1 MPAPRTADHFA
12 DLATQQTAARLGMW
26 VFLASEI
33 LLFAGLFA
41 LYGAY
46 RARYVAAFAEAVRH
60 NTLWFGTTNTFILLT
75 SSLTVALA
83 VRAMRADR
91 PRSAFVFVAVT
102 IVLGL
107 GFLGV
112 KAAEYAD
119 HIEHGLLPARFFAS
133 DVLTGSGARVFYTI
147 YWIATG
153 LHAVHVTAGLC
164 VLGWLGVRIRRDR
177 IDVTNPVALELG
189 AMYWHL
195 VDMIWLF
202 LWPMLYLTR

>member
-1 MPAPRTADHFA
+1 MPAPRTAEHFA
-12 DLATQQTAARLGMW
+12 DLETQQQAARLGMW
-26 VFLASEI
+26 TFLASEV

-46 RARYVAAFAEAVRH
+46 RVRYLDAFAEAVRY
-60 NTLWFGTTNTFILLT
+60 NTLWFGTTNTFVLLT

-91 PRSAFVFVAVT
+91 RGSALVFVGLT

-107 GFLGV
+107 NFLGI
-112 KAAEYAD
+112 KAFEYAD
-119 HIEHGLLPARFFAS
+119 HIEHGLLPARFFTS
-133 DVLTGSGARVFYTI
+133 DVVTGPGAIIFYTI

-164 VLGWLGVRIRRDR
+164 VLGWLASRIARDR
-177 IDVTNPVALELG
+177 IDATNPVALELG

-202 LWPMLYLTR
+202 LWPLLYLTR

>member
-1 MPAPRTADHFA
+1 MPAPRTADQFA
-12 DLATQQTAARLGMW
+12 DLDTQQAAARLGMW

-41 LYGAY
+41 LYGGY
-46 RARYVAAFAEAVRH
+46 RARYLDAFHEAVRH

-91 PRSAFVFVAVT
+91 RGSALVFVAAT

-107 GFLGV
+107 GFLVV
-112 KAAEYAD
+112 KSFEYAD
-119 HIEHGLLPARFFAS
+119 HIEHGLLPARLFAS
-133 DVLTGSGARVFYTI
+133 EVVTGAGARVFYTL

-153 LHAVHVTAGLC
+153 LHAVHVTAGLS
-164 VLGWLGVRIRRDR
+164 VLVWLGVRIRRDR
-177 IDVTNPVALELG
+177 IDATNPVALELG

-202 LWPMLYLTR
+202 LWPMLYLAR

>member
-1 MPAPRTADHFA
+1 MHAPRTAEHFG
-12 DLATQQTAARLGMW
+12 DLATQQQAARLGIW
-26 VFLASEI
+26 LFLASEL

-46 RARYVAAFAEAVRH
+46 RVRYLSAFHEAARH
-60 NTLWFGTTNTFILLT
+60 NTLWFGTTNTFVLLT

-91 PRSAFVFVAVT
+91 RSWALGFVVVTMAF
-102 IVLGL
+102 GL
-107 GFLGV
+107 GFLGI
-112 KAAEYAD
+112 KAFEYSD
-119 HIEHGLLPARFFAS
+119 HIEHGLLPGRFFTS
-133 DVLTGSGARVFYTI
+133 EVVTGPGAVVFYTI

-164 VLGWLGVRIRRDR
+164 VLGWITVRIMHGR
-177 IDVTNPVALELG
+177 IDATNPVALEVG

-195 VDMIWLF
+195 VDMIWLY
-202 LWPMLYLTR
+202 LWPLLYLAR